1 MSKLSLVLCRKGWS
15 MHYIAMIDSSW
26 PRGVR
31 ENPVTMHWGLKNKD
45 QINDDENIGVS
56 RETSLQQNEK
66 PERTNLSISTMNE
79 NNWQWEQEEQQNLFK
94 TKLNRT
100 WTERSLFCFNH
111 RTNYIKN
118 ASDLNHPSMN
128 FSTANEHCIWCENV
142 TLVLFEKDDILNN
155 GFLVSRIISNLWSDE
170 ICICL

>member
-1 MSKLSLVLCRKGWS
+1 MAEGGQRE
-15 MHYIAMIDSSW
+15 SSDNALGFKEQG
-26 PRGVR
+26 P
-31 ENPVTMHWGLKNKD
+31 
-45 QINDDENIGVS
+45 NDDENIGVS

-66 PERTNLSISTMNE
+66 PERNNLSISTMNE

-100 WTERSLFCFNH
+100 WTERSMFCFNH

-128 FSTANEHCIWCENV
+128 FSTANEHCIWCENI

-155 GFLVSRIISNLWSDE
+155 GFLVSRIISNLWSGE
-170 ICICL
+170 ICICLLT